1 MTLAVEDVKRVI
13 VAVQPVALRLIAAI
27 AYEDGKSRQAEALVE
42 AAQIQK
48 ELASA
53 Q

>member
-1 MTLAVEDVKRVI
+1 MIIASL
-13 VAVQPVALRLIAAI
+13 QPVALMLIGAI

-42 AAQIQK
+42 AAKIQK
-48 ELASA
+48 EPVSA